1 MSTTQA
7 PCTAQQLNHV
17 CIAVRDIEATIAFYT
32 ETFGLGP
39 VTVEDMPDQGIRA
52 CLMTVGS
59 SQLELI
65 EPTEPDGPIARFI
78 ERRGEGLHHVAFEVE
93 NIIEQLQ
100 RLQDRGVELI
110 DKEPRE
116 GLAGTIAFLHPK
128 ATRGV
133 LIELVQ
139 KE

>member
-1 MSTTQA
+1 MAIQA
-7 PCTAQQLNHV
+7 PCTAQHLNHV
-17 CIAVRDIEATIAFYT
+17 CIAVRDIEETIAFYT
-32 ETFGLGP
+32 ETFGLDP
-39 VTVEDMPDQGIRA
+39 VTVEELPDQGIRA
-52 CLMTVGS
+52 CLMAVGS

-93 NIIEQLQ
+93 NIGEQLQ
-100 RLQDRGVELI
+100 WLRDHGVELI

-128 ATRGV
+128 STHGV

-139 KE
+139 RE

>member
-1 MSTTQA
+1 MSNQHP
-7 PCTAQQLNHV
+7 PCTAQHLNHV
-17 CIAVRDIEATIAFYT
+17 CIAVRDIEATIAFYA
-32 ETFGLGP
+32 ETFGLDP
-39 VTVEDMPDQGIRA
+39 VAVEDMPDQGIRA
-52 CLMTVGS
+52 CLLAVGS

-93 NIIEQLQ
+93 NIDEQLQ

-116 GLAGTIAFLHPK
+116 GLAGTIAFLHPR

>member
-1 MSTTQA
+1 MAATQA
-7 PCTAQQLNHV
+7 PCTAQHLNHV
-17 CIAVRDIEATIAFYT
+17 CIAVRDVEATIAFYA
-32 ETFGLGP
+32 ETFGLDP
-39 VTVEDMPDQGIRA
+39 VPAQDLPDQGIRA
-52 CLMTVGS
+52 CLLRVGS

-93 NIIEQLQ
+93 NIDEQLQ
-100 RLQDRGVELI
+100 HLQDRGVDLI
-110 DKEPRE
+110 DKKPRV